1 MSGVTTT
8 EATNQTTNDKIREFE
23 TFKLPDEFEIL
34 ILGSSITA
42 RIRTETRPNDTIFHS
57 CRGSSTAEKI
67 KVLSNYPST
76 ELKCVMV
83 QDGTNSILK
92 SKYDNVKEFAIKHQ
106 KMIDFF
112 TNEIFPEMIV
122 VCEIPPI
129 LNIEEAKSK
138 VDL

>member
-92 SKYDNVKEFAIKHQ
+92 SKCEKICNQ
-106 KMIDFF
+106 
-112 TNEIFPEMIV
+112 TPE
-122 VCEIPPI
+122 
-129 LNIEEAKSK
+129 N
-138 VDL
+138 D

>member
-1 MSGVTTT
+1 MSGVATT

-23 TFKLPDEFEIL
+23 PFKLPDEFEVL

-42 RIRTETRPNDTIFHS
+42 RIRTETRPNDTIILS
-57 CRGSSTAEKI
+57 YSGSSTAEEI

-76 ELKCVMV
+76 ELKYVMV

-106 KMIDFF
+106 NNIDLF
-112 TNEIFPEMIV
+112 TNEITPKMIV
-122 VCEIPPI
+122 ACETTPI
-129 LNIEEAKSK
+129 LNNGEAKSK